1 MAISITQENFEHEIV
16 QSKQPIILDV
26 YATWCGPCQ
35 QMMPIIDELE
45 AELGNTYKFA
55 KLNVDE
61 AREISIRYGVTSVPT
76 FIFIKDNVVK
86 GKETGYMS
94 KEMLQETIEKLFE

>member
-1 MAISITQENFEHEIV
+1 MAVSITQQNFEQEIA
-16 QSKQPIILDV
+16 QSTKPIILDI

-35 QMMPIIDELE
+35 QMTPIIEELE
-45 AELGNTYKFA
+45 EEMGATYKFA
-55 KLNVDE
+55 KLNVDD

-94 KEMLQETIEKLFE
+94 KEMLTEKIETLLG

>member
-1 MAISITQENFEHEIV
+1 MAVAITQQNFEHEIA
-16 QSKQPIILDV
+16 QSTKPVILDV
-26 YATWCGPCQ
+26 FATWCGPCQ
-35 QMMPIIDELE
+35 QMTPIIEELE
-45 AELGNTYKFA
+45 AELGHIYKFA

-94 KEMLQETIEKLFE
+94 KEMLQEKIEELLK

>member
-1 MAISITQENFEHEIV
+1 MAVSIIQENFEKEIA
-16 QSKQPIILDV
+16 QSSKPIILDI

-35 QMMPIIDELE
+35 QMTPIIEELE
-45 AELGNTYKFA
+45 EEMGDKYKFA
-55 KLNVDE
+55 KLNVDD

-94 KEMLQETIEKLFE
+94 KEMLTEKIETLLG

>member
-1 MAISITQENFEHEIV
+1 MAISITQQNFEQEIT
-16 QSKQPIILDV
+16 QSTQPIIIDV

-35 QMMPIIDELE
+35 QMSPIIDELE
-45 AELGNTYKFA
+45 QEMGSNYKFV
-55 KLNVDE
+55 KLNVDD
-61 AREISIRYGVTSVPT
+61 ARDISIRYGVTSIPT

-94 KEMLQETIEKLFE
+94 KEMLVEKIESYLG